1 MSMMRDLTIT
11 SVDTITA
18 FAISGGAYRFT
29 VDELQNVSI
38 AQSEEKT
45 DITGKAGRKLSSL
58 KRNKSVSISGTN
70 GLISGGLLELQ
81 TGGTFANKATKVLWT
96 DYLTV
101 QSGAATTSWK
111 AVGTSGAEIEALYT
125 ISNGALA
132 TKLTQAGTAAAGK
145 FAYAPGTKALSFHT
159 DIADGT
165 EIMVVY
171 KRNITADVLENKS
184 DSYSE
189 KCVLYIDATAEDKC
203 GNLYHVQF
211 YFPKADFS
219 GEFTI
224 EMGDNQTVHNF
235 DAESLAGACGGNGA
249 LWTYVVFG
257 TDTADTPV
265 A

>member
-1 MSMMRDLTIT
+1 MMRDLTIT
-11 SVDTITA
+11 SVDQLTLFNIT
-18 FAISGGAYRFT
+18 GGAYRCT

-38 AQSEEKT
+38 AQSEEKS
-45 DITGKAGRKLSSL
+45 DITGKQGRKLSSL
-58 KRNKSVSISGTN
+58 KRNKAVTVSGTN
-70 GLISGGLLELQ
+70 GLVSGGLLELQ
-81 TGGTFANKATKVLWT
+81 TGNTFENKAVKVLWT

-101 QSGAATTSWK
+101 QSNAATTTWK

-125 ISNGALA
+125 ISDGALA
-132 TKLTQAGTAAAGK
+132 TKLVQDSTAASGK
-145 FAYAPGTKALSFHT
+145 FAYTPGTKALTFSG
-159 DIADGT
+159 IADGT

-184 DSYSE
+184 DKYSE
-189 KCVLYIDATAEDKC
+189 KCVMYIDATAEDKC

-219 GEFTI
+219 GEFTM

-235 DAESLAGACGGNGA
+235 EAEALAGACGSGGN

-257 TDTADTPV
+257 ANTEDTAI

>member
-1 MSMMRDLTIT
+1 MMRDLTIT
-11 SVDTITA
+11 SVDMMTA
-18 FAISGGAYRFT
+18 FAITGGAYRFT
-29 VDELQNVSI
+29 VDELQNVTIS
-38 AQSEEKT
+38 QYEEKT
-45 DITGKAGRKLSSL
+45 DITGKQGRKLSSL
-58 KRNKSVSISGTN
+58 KRNKAVSISGTN
-70 GLISGGLLELQ
+70 GLISVGLMELQ
-81 TGGTFANKATKVLWT
+81 TGCEFTNKAVKVLWT

-101 QSGAATTSWK
+101 QSNAATTTWT

-125 ISNGALA
+125 IVDGALG
-132 TKLTQAGTAAAGK
+132 TKLEQDSTAASGK
-145 FAYAPGTKALSFHT
+145 FAYAPATKALTFSGIT
-159 DIADGT
+159 NGT

-219 GEFTI
+219 GEFSI

-235 DAESLAGACGGNGA
+235 DAESLAGACGGAAN

-257 TDTADTPV
+257 ANTEDTAV
-265 A
+265 